1 MESKGVDPDLVTDV
15 ERQYIQAEYHV
26 LLGPFTDYANLA
38 IQFGYSTMFIVAYPL
53 AMVMSFVANF
63 IGKFIISILI
73 TIVFHHSVVVVVVL
87 FVMMM
92 MMTRILVM
100 MMSFYL
106 FYLSLFNAIILISSI
121 ELKVDA
127 WKLTHLT
134 RRPIPRSCEDIGT
147 WYPIFEFISI
157 ISVITNSA
165 LVSFTGEF
173 LQEFTYLTRIWIF
186 MAMCSFLLFCK
197 KLISDYIPLES
208 SEVKIQIERMKYYK
222 SKVIDNM
229 PDDDDDDNNYI
240 VNHDMQSNVKFTIRI
255 NDDDPM

>member
-1 MESKGVDPDLVTDV
+1 M
-15 ERQYIQAEYHV
+15 
-26 LLGPFTDYANLA
+26 
-38 IQFGYSTMFIVAYPL
+38 
-53 AMVMSFVANF
+53 
-63 IGKFIISILI
+63 
-73 TIVFHHSVVVVVVL
+73 L
-87 FVMMM
+87 F
-92 MMTRILVM
+92 
-100 MMSFYL
+100 F
-106 FYLSLFNAIILISSI
+106 LISSI

-147 WYPIFEFISI
+147 WYAIFEFISI

-229 PDDDDDDNNYI
+229 PDDDDDDNSNV
-240 VNHDMQSNVKFTIRI
+240 VNHDMQSNIKFTIRI